1 MLVKCNRLYLKN
13 GSTCIK
19 AAHMQNATTI
29 DKLLFMDKQDQIYR
43 SSCPISCGLDVLG
56 DKWTLLFLRDIIFMR
71 MRYFREFLISPE
83 KMASNT
89 HSDRLRK
96 LEAAGM
102 VLRQPDPDNGC
113 RIIYAVTE
121 KGLDLIPAI
130 LELLRWGA
138 KHEVENTRHDEL
150 VRQFDLNPHKFVA
163 ETRLSHKEWV

>member
-1 MLVKCNRLYLKN
+1 
-13 GSTCIK
+13 
-19 AAHMQNATTI
+19 
-29 DKLLFMDKQDQIYR
+29 MDKQNQIYR
-43 SSCPISCGLDVLG
+43 SSCPISCELDVLG

-89 HSDRLRK
+89 LSDRPRK

-150 VRQFDLNPHKFVA
+150 VSS
-163 ETRLSHKEWV
+163 T